1 MNRITQKCLISVL
14 IAGVSAG
21 LALIGSRLTLID
33 RWEKQGQDLLYRNV
47 NPEQHPDEVV
57 IIAIDQNSLDYF
69 QENSGILWP
78 WPRDVY
84 AITTDYLSHCGAKL
98 IAYDIIFSS
107 PDIDRL
113 NIQAAYADAQFSEA
127 MLRSGRVILA
137 TQMEDS
143 THNTLEPLVDHFS
156 IEAQFTGPEQL
167 VRRYPNLTLPIHQF
181 QKGMAIPGAVN
192 FFTDDDGVCRRI
204 PLLYG
209 YQQRIFP
216 YMALAAAMLYTNE
229 SEITYDRK
237 KQTFDIGDHS
247 IPVDKNGM
255 FELYWYGAGGPG
267 NTFTYISY
275 AQLINSYLQWINGE
289 KPQIPVETFKDKAVF
304 IGATAAGLLDLKTTP
319 FSPIEPYP
327 GVEIYA
333 TLFSNIIRGDHISH
347 FGDGLWFFAAFLIL
361 VLLCVIWQNFKV
373 WQASII
379 SLIMFLVP
387 LICAVFLFQYR
398 LTFFPAVRSEIAL
411 IISVIGVLVVNYLA
425 EGREK
430 ALVKKVFNRYLHPAV
445 VDSLTRNS
453 GEIEMGGME
462 IEATVLFTDLQD
474 FTGTSE
480 LFAPHEIVQFLNDYF
495 ERVETII
502 FKNNG
507 MLDKYTGDGIMAIF
521 GAPVESKE
529 HALQTCRAVL
539 DFKALSKM
547 SVEKAGKKV
556 PLITRVGVNS
566 GNLIVGNIGSR
577 NRMDYTAIGDT
588 VNLSAR
594 LEGVNKLYGTQ
605 NIISKSTYDF
615 VKDIIVC
622 REIDYIRVKGRDKPL
637 KIFTVIAERSDIDKK
652 IRELLSIHNEA
663 LEMYRRKKYGN
674 AIKSFSKVFRIQ
686 PDDSVA
692 QVFIERC
699 RQLLKN
705 PELIDEKGIFNITVK

>member
-113 NIQAAYADAQFSEA
+113 NVQAAYADAQFSEA

-143 THNTLEPLVDHFS
+143 THNTLEPLVDQFS
-156 IEAQFTGPEQL
+156 IEAQFPGPEQL

-181 QKGMAIPGAVN
+181 QKWMAIPGVVN
-192 FFTDDDGVCRRI
+192 FFTDDDGICRRI
-204 PLLYG
+204 PLLYS
-209 YQQRIFP
+209 YQQRMFP
-216 YMALAAAMLYTNE
+216 YMALAAAMLYIGD
-229 SEITYDRK
+229 SDIAYDQE
-237 KQTFDIGDHS
+237 KQAFDIGNHS
-247 IPVDKNGM
+247 IPVDQKGM

-275 AQLINSYLQWINGE
+275 SQLINSYLQWINGE

-319 FSPIEPYP
+319 FSSVEPYP

-333 TLFSNIIRGDHISH
+333 TLFSNIIQDDHISH
-347 FGDGLWFFAAFLIL
+347 FGDGLWLFTIFLIL
-361 VLLCVIWQNFKV
+361 SLLCMSWQNFKV
-373 WQASII
+373 WQSSIVT
-379 SLIMFLVP
+379 LIMFIIP
-387 LICAVFLFQYR
+387 LICAVLLFQYR

-411 IISVIGVLVVNYLA
+411 IVSIIGVLVVNYLA

-445 VDSLTRNS
+445 VDNLTRNS
-453 GEIEMGGME
+453 GKIEMGGME

-474 FTGTSE
+474 FTGISE

-539 DFKALSKM
+539 DFQALSKM
-547 SVEKAGKKV
+547 SVEKSSKNV
-556 PLITRVGVNS
+556 SLITRVGVNS

-605 NIISKSTYDF
+605 NIISESTYDF
-615 VKDIIVC
+615 VKDDIMC

-637 KIFTVIAERSDIDKK
+637 KIFTVIAERNDVDNKTM
-652 IRELLSIHNEA
+652 ELLSIHNEA
-663 LEMYRRKKYGN
+663 LEMYRRRKYRN
-674 AIKSFSKVFRIQ
+674 AIESFSKVFSIQ

-692 QVFIERC
+692 QVFVERC